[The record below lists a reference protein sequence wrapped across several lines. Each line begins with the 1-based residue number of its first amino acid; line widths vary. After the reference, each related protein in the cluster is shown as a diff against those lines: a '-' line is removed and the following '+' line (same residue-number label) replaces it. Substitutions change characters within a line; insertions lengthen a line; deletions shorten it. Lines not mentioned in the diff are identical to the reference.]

1 MTPMNNRRV
10 VITGCGAVT
19 PIGIG
24 KEAFWN
30 ALERGENGADFITLF
45 DTAQHTTKI
54 AAEVKDFNP
63 ENWLDKKEVRRTD
76 RVIHFAAAAADLA
89 VEDSGLDIEKLDKN
103 LFGVYVGSGE
113 GGIHTLE
120 ENSRV
125 LYEKGPNRV
134 SPFMVP
140 MMITNMPAAYI
151 AIRFGAKG
159 PNMAVVTACA
169 SSINSMGEAYNCI
182 ARGDADVMLTGG
194 AEAAVSPLAT
204 AGFASLKA
212 LSNRNDD
219 PKHASRPFDAER
231 DGFVIGEGAGILVF
245 EEYEHAKA
253 RGAHIYAEVT
263 GYGLSCDA
271 HHITA
276 PDPDG
281 DGAYRAMAM
290 AVRKS
295 GWQPE
300 EIDLINAHGTSTPL
314 NDKMET
320 MAIKRLLGED
330 NAKKV
335 LVHSTKSMVGH
346 ALGAAGAIET
356 IATLLA
362 IDKGIVHPTINQ
374 ITPDPDCDLNTVPN
388 KAAEARVDRAIINN
402 FGFGGHNGVLA
413 IQSCKD

>member
-290 AVRKS
+290 AVKKS

-388 KAAEARVDRAIINN
+388 KAAEAKVDRAIINN

>member
-54 AAEVKDFNP
+54 AAEVKEFNP

-271 HHITA
+271 HHVTA

-388 KAAEARVDRAIINN
+388 KAVEARVDRAIINN

>member
-169 SSINSMGEAYNCI
+169 SSINSMVEAYNCI

-290 AVRKS
+290 AVKKS

-388 KAAEARVDRAIINN
+388 KAAEAKVDRAIINN

>member
-19 PIGIG
+19 PIGIV

-54 AAEVKDFNP
+54 AAEVKEFNP

-194 AEAAVSPLAT
+194 AEAAVSPVAT

-330 NAKKV
+330 NSKKV

-388 KAAEARVDRAIINN
+388 KAVEARVDRAIINN